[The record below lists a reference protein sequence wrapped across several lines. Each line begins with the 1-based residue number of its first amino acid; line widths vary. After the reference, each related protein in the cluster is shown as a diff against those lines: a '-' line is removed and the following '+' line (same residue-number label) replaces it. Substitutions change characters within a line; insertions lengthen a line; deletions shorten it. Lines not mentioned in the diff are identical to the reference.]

1 MSVEMQNKTVAEQ
14 EKSREIEKP
23 ISCKWCGGET
33 HHVGS
38 HLLAKKCSGIPKE
51 HEDKTPNEL
60 MKIYVAAFPEAP
72 TMSAAAIKRLKE
84 HQAKKK
90 KNRLQFTLGMPAS
103 KTTWSKR
110 SQCMK
115 YSVSMLTY

>member
-14 EKSREIEKP
+14 EKSREIEETP

-38 HLLAKKCSGIPKE
+38 HFIGKKCSGIPKE

-60 MKIYVAAFPEAP
+60 MKIYVAAFPEA
-72 TMSAAAIKRLKE
+72 
-84 HQAKKK
+84 
-90 KNRLQFTLGMPAS
+90 RLQFTLGTPAS
-103 KTTWSKR
+103 KTIWSKR
-110 SQCMK
+110 SQYMK